1 MRCLIASPGLK
12 PDIADIPNTLEGLQ
26 AAVGGYI
33 EVVPLA
39 DNAAM
44 IVNEEGKL
52 LNLRHNRWV
61 FDKYG
66 RLRDIVRG
74 VILVVGVDG
83 ENFCDLDIPQADFY
97 MDVFR
102 GKSVYL

>member
-1 MRCLIASPGLK
+1 MRCLIVNPGLK

-52 LNLRHNRWV
+52 LNLRHNR
-61 FDKYG
+61 
-66 RLRDIVRG
+66 RLSS
-74 VILVVGVDG
+74 
-83 ENFCDLDIPQADFY
+83 PQNLHRRLPRRPTQPHVLPLSAPA
-97 MDVFR
+97 
-102 GKSVYL
+102 SLIT

>member
-1 MRCLIASPGLK
+1 MRCLIVYPGLN
-12 PDIADIPNTLEGLQ
+12 PVISDIPNTLEGLQ

-52 LNLRHNRWV
+52 LNMRRNRWI
-61 FDKYG
+61 FGKDGK
-66 RLRDIVRG
+66 LRDIIRG
-74 VILVVGVDG
+74 VILIVGVDG
-83 ENFCDLDIPQADFY
+83 DYFCDLSIPQDDFY

-102 GKSVYL
+102 NRDVFL

>member
-1 MRCLIASPGLK
+1 MRCLIVNPGLK

-26 AAVGGYI
+26 MAVGGYI

-52 LNLRHNRWV
+52 LNMRNNRCI
-61 FDKYG
+61 FGKDGK
-66 RLRDIVRG
+66 RRDIIRG

-83 ENFCDLDIPQADFY
+83 DNFCSLDPALSDFY

-102 GKSVYL
+102 NRDVYL

>member
-1 MRCLIASPGLK
+1 MRCLIVNPGLK

-39 DNAAM
+39 KNAAM

-52 LNLRHNRWV
+52 LNLRHNRWI
-61 FDKYG
+61 FGKDG
-66 RLRDIVRG
+66 RLRDVVRG

-83 ENFCDLDIPQADFY
+83 ENFCNLDPALSDFY

-102 GKSVYL
+102 NRDVYL